1 MSTGQS
7 VKTVSAR
14 RGAVRKEANEEY
26 DEKMSLGD
34 RVSDRVAQFGG
45 SWTFI
50 LIFGGV
56 LLIWMFINSLPL
68 IRGIGAP

>member
-14 RGAVRKEANEEY
+14 RGRVSKEANEEY

-34 RVSDRVAQFGG
+34 RVSDPVAQFGG